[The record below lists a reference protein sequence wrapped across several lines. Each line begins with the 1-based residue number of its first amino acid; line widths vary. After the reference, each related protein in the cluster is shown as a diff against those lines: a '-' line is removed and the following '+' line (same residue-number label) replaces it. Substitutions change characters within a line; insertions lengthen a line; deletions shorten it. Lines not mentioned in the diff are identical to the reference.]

1 MSCWPSCCI
10 RSKGSK
16 VKGFQTPA
24 WIEKFLFYRPGE
36 VDMILSDLHS
46 IISVPPP
53 DDGVTELRL
62 FHASLPD
69 FLLDRSRTKDFFLDQ
84 GAGYARLTGL
94 ALKHINNL
102 TESPMRNLQC
112 MSFPCCRD
120 FCHSMKMKS
129 SFIMHSGLVVSKLVH
144 PQSSLRTCAS

>member
-1 MSCWPSCCI
+1 LKNIFRQSAPGQETPFAELDSLYYFI
-10 RSKGSK
+10 LSSTADIEKLKDILLALVLHPFQRFQS
-16 VKGFQTPA
+16 KGFQTPA

-69 FLLDRSRTKDFFLDQ
+69 FLLDRSRSKDFFLDQ
-84 GAGYARLTGL
+84 GAG
-94 ALKHINNL
+94 
-102 TESPMRNLQC
+102 
-112 MSFPCCRD
+112 
-120 FCHSMKMKS
+120 
-129 SFIMHSGLVVSKLVH
+129 
-144 PQSSLRTCAS
+144 